1 MAKKRFTV
9 ITLRTMTQG
18 QAMHIGKESKE
29 YVEEISTVRM
39 NLKDIEDLELQDGDR
54 VQLSTPHGST
64 VLKFAK
70 GDVPKGLVLIAYGRV
85 INPIIGTDT
94 QATGM
99 PDYKGIEV
107 EVERYV

>member
-9 ITLRTMTQG
+9 ITLRTLTQG
-18 QAMHIGKESKE
+18 QAMHVGKESKE
-29 YVEEISTVRM
+29 YIEEISTVRM
-39 NLKDIEDLELQDGDR
+39 NLQDIEELALQDGDR
-54 VQLSTPHGST
+54 VRLSTPHGST

-70 GDVPKGLVLIAYGRV
+70 GDVPRGMVLIAWGRL
-85 INPIIGTDT
+85 INPIVGTDT

-99 PDYKGIEV
+99 PDYKGIEA

>member
-1 MAKKRFTV
+1 
-9 ITLRTMTQG
+9 
-18 QAMHIGKESKE
+18 MHVGKDSPE

-39 NLKDIEDLELQDGDR
+39 NLKDIEELELQDGDR
-54 VQLSTPHGST
+54 VRLTTPHGST
-64 VLKFAK
+64 VLKCK
-70 GDVPKGLVLIAYGRV
+70 NGDVPQGLLLIAYGRV
-85 INPIIGTDT
+85 INPIVGTDT